1 MVVGVALNTGF
12 EGTVGEVEWS
22 KMQSAATAPW
32 TDLTLTPVSGA
43 RALTISGQAYADGV
57 LTTISTPIR
66 VDFPAPTAQTIY
78 YVFLRRDWSKPDQ
91 TDIIFNTTG
100 ARQYEPG
107 NIADQVI
114 TRVMLQATNTT
125 VFRRDA
131 FKGDADEWRS
141 LSTVNSLKSF
151 RSVADA
157 NGALGGYGDIHRSD
171 GVYQLQQGDHAP
183 LVISGLGSPRAE
195 LGAWVGAASYATNGA
210 AGYNWTRDAT
220 TLNRFVMPTFVAPS
234 QPAVGLQVFD
244 QSEDGGTVTYARAV
258 DGSAG
263 NTWHKGP
270 LTRISRAQGYNAT
283 TYTMPPSD
291 SRYLVYNATYSGL
304 HGGLATVTYRV
315 VIQRV
320 VNGNVGGE
328 VYVRHAGQEHRIDF
342 HTNAMP
348 GTDIIVSG
356 TATFLSPG
364 GTAPFAVECRIHPGS
379 NGQPQ
384 HRMTSLS
391 VENVS

>member
-32 TDLTLTPVSGA
+32 TDLTLTPVPGA

-66 VDFPAPTAQTIY
+66 VVFPAPTAQTIY
-78 YVFLRRDWSKPDQ
+78 YVFLRRDWSKPGQ

-210 AGYNWTRDAT
+210 AGYNWTRDST
-220 TLNRFVMPTFVAPS
+220 TLNRFVMPTFVAPA

-258 DGSAG
+258 NGIAG

-283 TYTMPPSD
+283 TYFLPPSTG
-291 SRYLVYNATYSGL
+291 RYAVYNAVFSSL
-304 HGGLATVTYRV
+304 HGGLATCTYRV
-315 VIQRV
+315 VIERPL
-320 VNGNVGGE
+320 NGTVGGE
-328 VYVRHAGQEHRIDF
+328 VYIRHDGQEHRQDF
-342 HTNAMP
+342 HTIGTP
-348 GTDIIVSG
+348 GTDVILTG
-356 TATFLSPG
+356 TATFLSSG
-364 GTAPFAVECRIHPGS
+364 GSSPYIAEVRVHPGS
-379 NGQPQ
+379 TNTPQ
-384 HRMTSLS
+384 HKMSSFT